1 MEAIHVASTPS
12 DLYNAV
18 LVDTPLAPYF
28 VDCIGEQDL
37 DEMNI
42 EIIRNTVYKAYLES
56 FYNFCQNLG
65 GSTAEVMCEILGM
78 LGCLF
83 LTLISTLILFSNYS
97 AFEADRRA
105 FIITIN
111 SFGTEL
117 SKEDRAKL
125 YPTCG
130 KLHPYGLASL
140 ANADDYEQVRSVA
153 ELYAEYRVLFESQ
166 SNAENK
172 TLEDKFFEHEV
183 KLNVNAFLQQFHFG
197 VFYAYLKL
205 KEQESRNIIWIA
217 ECVAQQHKARI
228 DNYIP
233 IL

>member
-1 MEAIHVASTPS
+1 
-12 DLYNAV
+12 
-18 LVDTPLAPYF
+18 
-28 VDCIGEQDL
+28 
-37 DEMNI
+37 MNI
-42 EIIRNTVYKAYLES
+42 FL
-56 FYNFCQNLG
+56 NFF
-65 GSTAEVMCEILGM
+65 SIL
-78 LGCLF
+78 
-83 LTLISTLILFSNYS
+83 

-117 SKEDRAKL
+117 TKEDRAKL

-130 KLHPYGLASL
+130 KLYPYGLDQLS
-140 ANADDYEQVRSVA
+140 NADDYEQVRSVA
-153 ELYAEYRVLFESQ
+153 ELFSEYRLLFESQ
-166 SNAENK
+166 SNNSENK

-205 KEQESRNIIWIA
+205 KEQEGRNIIWIA

-228 DNYIP
+228 DNYVP

>member
-1 MEAIHVASTPS
+1 M
-12 DLYNAV
+12 
-18 LVDTPLAPYF
+18 
-28 VDCIGEQDL
+28 
-37 DEMNI
+37 
-42 EIIRNTVYKAYLES
+42 
-56 FYNFCQNLG
+56 
-65 GSTAEVMCEILGM
+65 
-78 LGCLF
+78 
-83 LTLISTLILFSNYS
+83 
-97 AFEADRRA
+97 
-105 FIITIN
+105 
-111 SFGTEL
+111 

-130 KLHPYGLASL
+130 RLHPYGLATL
-140 ANADDYEQVRSVA
+140 TNADDYEQVRSVA
-153 ELYAEYRVLFESQ
+153 ELFSEYRILFDSQ

-205 KEQESRNIIWIA
+205 KEQECRNIIWIA